1 MLSPAVECFALFSYG
16 FSWALIV
23 IVALDRVFIIT
34 KGHIY
39 KKIITQ
45 KVLNCIILIAL
56 FGVTTMAIL
65 NPMRGKFPR
74 QVSQVIQYTQLTFET
89 FFIFITFV
97 AYIYLFLF
105 VRLKSRVIA
114 NKRHCLNN
122 FDKKLMMTVTYT
134 YLCLNVFY
142 CSPVR
147 SDSYL
152 FHWCNNR
159 SYNTDE
165 CALLGHD
172 PSIFKFICKC
182 MDHSVQQS

>member
-1 MLSPAVECFALFSYG
+1 MECFALFPYG
-16 FSWALIV
+16 FSWAPIV
-23 IVALDRVFIIT
+23 IVALDRVLIIT

-122 FDKKLMMTVTYT
+122 FDKKLMMTVT
-134 YLCLNVFY
+134 
-142 CSPVR
+142 
-147 SDSYL
+147 
-152 FHWCNNR
+152 
-159 SYNTDE
+159 
-165 CALLGHD
+165 
-172 PSIFKFICKC
+172 
-182 MDHSVQQS
+182 